1 MSKILVFLML
11 VAELIMVCTL
21 KFMNVDFG
29 NRLHLTVSL
38 ALFSVPVNVL
48 LSCFLFR
55 NSENKINK
63 IAISVF
69 VLFYLTALIGVIFYK
84 FG

>member
-1 MSKILVFLML
+1 MWRIQRATDNPFTYRGYYYDKDLDLY
-11 VAELIMVCTL
+11 
-21 KFMNVDFG
+21 
-29 NRLHLTVSL
+29 RLGTRYYD
-38 ALFSVPVNVL
+38 ARMGRFINVL

-55 NSENKINK
+55 NSENKIKK

-84 FG
+84 LG